1 MEFQDRVKI
10 AMEEWEEIRGERLP
24 VLSWWEMIVKPGIW
38 KIAMGRNKEINE
50 DKRSRLNLVLLHQ
63 IYLVKKIQTGKSQQW
78 AGWLTEHVG
87 VQDQI
92 QAWYRQAAEKI
103 QHQSRVNE
111 FQMSEQTRIYHHE
124 IHQKLMKRS

>member
-1 MEFQDRVKI
+1 
-10 AMEEWEEIRGERLP
+10 
-24 VLSWWEMIVKPGIW
+24 MIVKPGIW

-92 QAWYRQAAEKI
+92 QAWYKQAAQKI